1 MIRRKATTPGAVYPA
16 TAVAAL
22 HTWLPDA
29 HSEAPTPV
37 SALPSGSLLAASF
50 YAILRFDQFT
60 AAALGSSF
68 PRDALLAFGVA
79 SLLLASLYVRLGHG
93 VRDHLQGRGQQAGRH
108 QQAVADGGAGQ
119 RDAEA
124 GHDQAGVLDAG
135 VGDNPG
141 QPVVRDA

>member
-1 MIRRKATTPGAVYPA
+1 VAHPDLPAAWPIPGLKAVIRRKATTPGAVYPA

-79 SLLLASLYVRLGHG
+79 SLLLAS
-93 VRDHLQGRGQQAGRH
+93 QGLSHQRH
-108 QQAVADGGAGQ
+108 
-119 RDAEA
+119 RRR
-124 GHDQAGVLDAG
+124 H
-135 VGDNPG
+135 P
-141 QPVVRDA
+141 